1 MTNVNLPYSSIVVA
15 FTMGGLL
22 SLLYLGLLWYSIK
35 LLPKIIKKR
44 GLFLFASAVV
54 RLFLFLFLA
63 VYLAQNHAGKFLW
76 IVIGFITTRLILLS
90 FIKNKR
96 RTK

>member
-1 MTNVNLPYSSIVVA
+1 MNISLPYSAILIA
-15 FTMGGLL
+15 FVMGALL
-22 SLLYLGLLWYSIK
+22 SILYLGLLWYSVK
-35 LLPKIIKKR
+35 LLPKIKKR

-63 VYLAQNHAGKFLW
+63 VYLAQNHAGRFLW

-96 RTK
+96 RIK

>member
-1 MTNVNLPYSSIVVA
+1 MTNINLPYSSILTS
-15 FTMGGLL
+15 FLIGGIL
-22 SLLYLGLLWYSIK
+22 SILYLGLLWYSVK
-35 LLPKIIKKR
+35 LLSKIKKR
-44 GLFLFASAVV
+44 GLFLFASATL
-54 RLFLFLFLA
+54 RLFLFLFFA

-96 RTK
+96 RIK

>member
-1 MTNVNLPYSSIVVA
+1 MESIRLSYSAILITFVLGGILSI
-15 FTMGGLL
+15 
-22 SLLYLGLLWYSIK
+22 LYLGLLWYSVK
-35 LLPKIIKKR
+35 LLPKIKKR
-44 GLFLFASAVV
+44 GLFLFISAAL

-63 VYLAQNHAGKFLW
+63 VYLAQNNVGRFLW
-76 IVIGFITTRLILLS
+76 IVIGFMVTRLILLS

>member
-1 MTNVNLPYSSIVVA
+1 MMNISLPYSAILTA
-15 FTMGGLL
+15 FVMGALL
-22 SLLYLGLLWYSIK
+22 SVLYLGLLWYSLK
-35 LLPKIIKKR
+35 LLPKIKRR
-44 GLFLFASAVV
+44 GLFLFFSAAV

-63 VYLAQNHAGKFLW
+63 VYLAQDHAGRFLW

>member
-1 MTNVNLPYSSIVVA
+1 MINVSLPFSAILISFI
-15 FTMGGLL
+15 MGAVL
-22 SLLYLGLLWYSIK
+22 SVLYLGLLWYSVK
-35 LLPKIIKKR
+35 LLPKIKKR
-44 GLFLFASAVV
+44 GLFLFASASV

-63 VYLAQNHAGKFLW
+63 VYLAQNHAGRFLW

-96 RTK
+96 RSK

>member
-1 MTNVNLPYSSIVVA
+1 MNVNLPFSAILTA
-15 FTMGGLL
+15 FVMGVLL
-22 SLLYLGLLWYSIK
+22 SVLYLGLLWYSLK
-35 LLPKIIKKR
+35 LLPKIKRR
-44 GLFLFASAVV
+44 GLFLFASAAL

-63 VYLAQNHAGKFLW
+63 VYLAQNHAGRFLW

-96 RTK
+96 RVK

>member
-1 MTNVNLPYSSIVVA
+1 MMNVSLPYSAIFTA
-15 FTMGGLL
+15 FTMGALL
-22 SLLYLGLLWYSIK
+22 SVLYLGLLWYSLK
-35 LLPKIIKKR
+35 LLPKIKKR
-44 GLFLFASAVV
+44 GLFLFVSAAV

-63 VYLAQNHAGKFLW
+63 IYLAQNHTGRFLW

-96 RTK
+96 RSK